1 MDSLDQYAP
10 GPANVARVRKNG
22 EKWTLI
28 LVRDLRHAPDMVWAA
43 LTDCEHVREWA
54 PFDVTG
60 DLELEGSTVNLTW
73 SGTGNTSVVRVT
85 RVQAPNSLEFGD
97 IRWELDSIG
106 AGTRLT
112 LWHKIDPRYISWGA
126 AGWHICFDVLERMLD
141 GNPISRIAGADAM
154 KLAGWK
160 RLTSEYAKQF
170 ETGASSAN

>member
-1 MDSLDQYAP
+1 MNMDSVNQYTP
-10 GPANVARVRKNG
+10 GPASEAGVRKNG

-43 LTDCEHVREWA
+43 LTDCGQVREWA

-60 DLELEGSTVNLTW
+60 NLEREGSTVSLTW

-85 RVQAPNSLEFGD
+85 RVQAPNTLEFGD
-97 IRWELDSIG
+97 IRWELEPIG

-112 LWHKIDPRYISWGA
+112 LWHNIDRRYISWGA
-126 AGWHICFDVLERMLD
+126 AGWHICFDVLERMLS

-154 KLAGWK
+154 KLEGWK
-160 RLTSEYAKQF
+160 KLTAEYQKQF
-170 ETGASSAN
+170 EQH